1 MAAMND
7 SSGGPRRPRSN
18 SAQRAQWARRF
29 FESGIS
35 PHDFARQHGLGLSTL
50 QRWLKENPDT
60 PVPLG
65 FAQVTLPSAPQPG
78 HRDWAAE
85 VVRADGSVLR
95 LAHGVAP
102 ALLRQLL
109 RAC

>member
-1 MAAMND
+1 MND
-7 SSGGPRRPRSN
+7 SSVGPRRPRSN

-35 PHDFARQHGLGLSTL
+35 PRDFARQHGLRLPTL
-50 QRWLKENPDT
+50 QRWLKENPAM

-65 FAQVTLPSAPQPG
+65 FAQVTLPPAPQPS

-85 VVRADGSVLR
+85 VVRADGSTLR